1 VLDHL
6 LPDLIAKHGDGEDFI
21 FMQDGAG
28 EHVSKSTQQYLTRSA
43 VSFWPKGLWP
53 GNSPD
58 INPIENLWPQLR
70 AAVTPPGQYGLSNA
84 EMRRRATVWFHHY
97 SVADCRAAMSSM
109 VSRMQQLSAAQFWSI
124 AH

>member
-1 VLDHL
+1 MVDH
-6 LPDLIAKHGDGEDFI
+6 
-21 FMQDGAG
+21 
-28 EHVSKSTQQYLTRSA
+28 SKSWISCFHDFERSNCWIFSSKKIYKLLIFLFEA
-43 VSFWPKGLWP
+43 DWNRLIFAGQAGKS
-53 GNSPD
+53 N

-109 VSRMQQLSAAQFWSI
+109 VSRMQQLSAAHFWSI